1 MNVGV
6 RCLWTAVR
14 IVSQTE
20 RIWREE
26 RSPLLPCGH
35 ERRDRVDG
43 LVLLLVGRDGGIG
56 IPELPAVV
64 PELRVVAV
72 LNHGDAVLVAGFG
85 LEVEAE
91 GAIDGER
98 VRGG

>member
-1 MNVGV
+1 MQCQSDGKVPARRTV
-6 RCLWTAVR
+6 AC
-14 IVSQTE
+14 
-20 RIWREE
+20 
-26 RSPLLPCGH
+26 LLPRGH

-56 IPELPAVV
+56 IPGLPAVV

-72 LNHGDAVLVAGFG
+72 LNHDDAVLVAGFG